1 MRRRTNLI
9 FNNTIIKMNIFQ
21 LFLMIPMIH
30 GLVAGQPHV
39 NIMTTI
45 DTLKHMTDNELLQ
58 EF

>member
-1 MRRRTNLI
+1 
-9 FNNTIIKMNIFQ
+9 MNIFQ